1 MQLVSP
7 LSTLSDPA
15 LEPGW
20 YEVLKDDFSMPYM
33 QQLKGFLLEEKSN
46 GQTVYPP
53 GPMMFNAFNS
63 TPWNK
68 VRVVILGQD
77 PYHGPGQA
85 HGLSFSV
92 PKGIPHPPSL
102 RNIFKE
108 LSSDCGIQIPQS
120 GDLSSWAKQGVLLLN
135 ATLSVRDGQAGS
147 HQKKGWEVFTDSVI
161 TKLSSSKKG
170 LVFILWGRYARNK
183 AAIIDRSIHHVL
195 ESAHPSPLSA
205 HAGFFGCKHFSSANS
220 LLVNDGGSP
229 IDWSL
234 ND

>member
-1 MQLVSP
+1 MDSESP
-7 LSTLSDPA
+7 LFKTPEPA

-20 YEVLKDDFSMPYM
+20 RSVLKDELGMPYM
-33 QQLKGFLLEEKSN
+33 RQLKQFLLEEKSN

-53 GPMMFNAFNS
+53 GPMMFNAFNC
-63 TPWNK
+63 TPWDK

-85 HGLSFSV
+85 HGLCFSV

-108 LSSDCGIQIPQS
+108 LSSDCGISVPQS
-120 GDLSSWAKQGVLLLN
+120 GDLTSWARQGVLLLN

-147 HQKKGWEVFTDSVI
+147 HQNKGWEEFTDTVI
-161 TKLSSSKKG
+161 KKLSSSKKG

-183 AAIIDRSIHHVL
+183 AAIIDKSIHHVL

-205 HAGFFGCKHFSSANS
+205 YAGFFGCKHFTSTIT

-229 IDWSL
+229 IDWNL
-234 ND
+234 NG

>member
-1 MQLVSP
+1 MNSEPQFFKP
-7 LSTLSDPA
+7 SDLG

-20 YEVLKDDFSMPYM
+20 RTVLQDEFNLPYM
-33 QQLKGFLLEEKSN
+33 LQLKSFLIEERAN
-46 GQTVYPP
+46 VQTVYPP
-53 GPMMFNAFNS
+53 GPMVFRAFNS
-63 TPWNK
+63 TPWDK

-85 HGLSFSV
+85 HGLCFSV

-102 RNIFKE
+102 RNVFKE
-108 LSSDCGIQIPQS
+108 LNSDCGIPIPQS
-120 GDLSSWAKQGVLLLN
+120 GDLSSWAEQGVLLLN

-147 HQKKGWEVFTDSVI
+147 HQNMGWEIFTDSVI
-161 TKLSSSKKG
+161 KKLSSSKKG

-183 AAIIDRSIHHVL
+183 AAIVDNSMHHIL
-195 ESAHPSPLSA
+195 ECVHPSPLSA
-205 HAGFFGCKHFSSANS
+205 HAGFFGCKHFSLTNS
-220 LLVNDGGSP
+220 FLVNDGSSP

>member
-1 MQLVSP
+1 MNSESP
-7 LSTLSDPA
+7 ILKPSDPA

-20 YEVLKDDFSMPYM
+20 RAVLQDELSMPYM
-33 QQLKGFLLEEKSN
+33 QQLKMFLLEERAN
-46 GQTVYPP
+46 GQTVYPA

-63 TPWNK
+63 TPWDR

-108 LSSDCGIQIPQS
+108 LNSDCGIPIPVS

-147 HQKKGWEVFTDSVI
+147 HQNKGWERFTDSVI
-161 TKLSSSKKG
+161 TKLSSSKMG

-183 AAIIDRSIHHVL
+183 AAIIDKSVHHVL
-195 ESAHPSPLSA
+195 EAAHPSPLSA
-205 HAGFFGCKHFSSANS
+205 YAGFFGCKHFSTANS
-220 LLVNDGGSP
+220 LLVNGGGSP